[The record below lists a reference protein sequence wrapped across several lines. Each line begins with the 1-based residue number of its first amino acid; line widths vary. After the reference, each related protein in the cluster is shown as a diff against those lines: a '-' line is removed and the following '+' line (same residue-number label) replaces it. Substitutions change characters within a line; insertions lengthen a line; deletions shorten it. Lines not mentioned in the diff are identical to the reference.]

1 MWFWD
6 NSGIS
11 WTICKQFARRCRQI
25 TTPIPHQSSR
35 NFYSPIALPDAQ
47 PTMSNGSEWKCSK
60 DTVICSRVLNSKIK
74 RAAEFCRPTR
84 CRSATVCDLGVFID
98 QDLTTKTHVQ
108 QTTSR
113 CFATLRQLRS
123 IRSLNTDVRLPFPCF
138 CTRLQ
143 QVGLLQQSP
152 DRLASH
158 LHPASPFSPKC
169 RSKAHFQPWTL

>member
-6 NSGIS
+6 DNGIS

-35 NFYSPIALPDAQ
+35 NFYSPNALPDAQ
-47 PTMSNGSEWKCSK
+47 PTMSNGFEWKCSK
-60 DTVICSRVLNSKIK
+60 DTVICSRVLSSKIK

-123 IRSLNTDVRLPFPCF
+123 IRRYIPTSVFHSLVSALVLSPVSYTHLTLP
-138 CTRLQ
+138 TKRI
-143 QVGLLQQSP
+143 V
-152 DRLASH
+152 
-158 LHPASPFSPKC
+158 
-169 RSKAHFQPWTL
+169 